1 MPDIPQ
7 IPQHPSIY
15 ATALDMITFG
25 SGSLAGSKLMG
36 TFTTGSG
43 MSGIRIKTIGTPN
56 TYEIVV
62 GRASAAYSNG
72 WIHVQYYI

>member
-1 MPDIPQ
+1 
-7 IPQHPSIY
+7 
-15 ATALDMITFG
+15 
-25 SGSLAGSKLMG
+25 MG
-36 TFTTGSG
+36 TFAVGSG

-62 GRASAAYSNG
+62 GRASGSYNNG